1 MRRKDA
7 FKLSNNYIA
16 SIYSMNPFFWEVPM
30 AFVQEVSDQSFNETV
45 IHSTRPA
52 VVDFWAPWCMPCRM
66 LAPILEKVAE
76 KNAGKV
82 DIYKLNTDQNPQMS
96 AKFHVMSIPCVV
108 FFKNGQEVRR
118 VIGVQQEGVFQR
130 EIDQL

>member
-1 MRRKDA
+1 M
-7 FKLSNNYIA
+7 LS
-16 SIYSMNPFFWEVPM
+16 
-30 AFVQEVSDQSFNETV
+30 
-45 IHSTRPA
+45 
-52 VVDFWAPWCMPCRM
+52 
-66 LAPILEKVAE
+66 PILEKVAE

-82 DIYKLNTDQNPQMS
+82 DFYKLNTDQNPQIS
-96 AKFHVMSIPCVV
+96 AKFRVMSIPCVV

>member
-1 MRRKDA
+1 
-7 FKLSNNYIA
+7 
-16 SIYSMNPFFWEVPM
+16 M

-45 IHSTRPA
+45 INSTRPA

-66 LAPILEKVAE
+66 LSPILEKVAE

-82 DIYKLNTDQNPQMS
+82 DFYKLNTDQNPQIS
-96 AKFHVMSIPCVV
+96 AKFRVMSIPCVV